1 MLNNEKVITGK
12 QAIEV
17 LAKFADKKDIILSAQ
32 LYDGNDDGIAE
43 EISKFDKQNIV
54 TSKKNYPISV
64 LNNPDFELIIIEPSD
79 EILKILKEIKSPY
92 ERLLEDVNERITNYG
107 LPINALS
114 MELENKKE
122 ILNILDLKKTPSK
135 NEISTFFELIKNLEN
150 LHWCLKFFIEWQIAL
165 EQKESMFAEGR
176 MYLTFLF
183 RKCSLFEKAI
193 KTSNVVEFG
202 KNRFQCSPNLLS
214 TICTIRAAAFLD
226 IFEHHNDRELLK
238 ITRLTLNK
246 AWANKKSEEAS
257 LVYKRLDKIERVINT
272 QDYKIKVNDAYKKW
286 ADWTR

>member
-12 QAIEV
+12 QAIKV

-79 EILKILKEIKSPY
+79 EILKTLDDIKSPY
-92 ERLLEDVNERITNYG
+92 ERLLEDVDERMIAYG
-107 LPINALS
+107 LPISSLS
-114 MELENKKE
+114 MELENKRE
-122 ILNILDLKKTPSK
+122 ILNILNLTKTPSIQQ
-135 NEISTFFELIKNLEN
+135 ISTFFELIKNLEN
-150 LHWCLKFFIEWQIAL
+150 RHWCLRYFEKWQITL

-176 MYLTFLF
+176 MFLTFLF

-193 KTSNVVEFG
+193 KTSNVVEFE
-202 KNRFQCSPNLLS
+202 KIDFNVAQTCYLLY
-214 TICTIRAAAFLD
+214 AQ
-226 IFEHHNDRELLK
+226 FEQPHF
-238 ITRLTLNK
+238 
-246 AWANKKSEEAS
+246 
-257 LVYKRLDKIERVINT
+257 
-272 QDYKIKVNDAYKKW
+272 
-286 ADWTR
+286 

>member
-12 QAIEV
+12 QAIKV

-107 LPINALS
+107 LPINAVS

-135 NEISTFFELIKNLEN
+135 KKISTFFELIKNIKN
-150 LHWCLKFFIEWQIAL
+150 IHWCLKFFKEWQIAL

-183 RKCSLFEKAI
+183 RKA
-193 KTSNVVEFG
+193 VY
-202 KNRFQCSPNLLS
+202 
-214 TICTIRAAAFLD
+214 
-226 IFEHHNDRELLK
+226 LK
-238 ITRLTLNK
+238 KL
-246 AWANKKSEEAS
+246 
-257 LVYKRLDKIERVINT
+257 
-272 QDYKIKVNDAYKKW
+272 
-286 ADWTR
+286 

>member
-122 ILNILDLKKTPSK
+122 ILNILDLKKPPSK
-135 NEISTFFELIKNLEN
+135 KEISTFFELIKNLEN
-150 LHWCLKFFIEWQIAL
+150 LHWCLKFFKEWQIAL
-165 EQKESMFAEGR
+165 EQNEKSFPEGR
-176 MYLTFLF
+176 YFLTFLF
-183 RKCSLFEKAI
+183 RKCSFFEQAI
-193 KTSNVVEFG
+193 KTSNVVEFD
-202 KNRFQCSPNLLS
+202 KSRFQCNPSLLAV
-214 TICTIRAAAFLD
+214 ICTIRAATFLD
-226 IFEHHNDRELLK
+226 IFEYHNDGELLK
-238 ITRLTLNK
+238 FARLTLNK
-246 AWANKKSEEAS
+246 AYRNNQSKETSN
-257 LVYKRLDKIERVINT
+257 VYKRLDKIEREINT
-272 QDYKIKVNDAYKKW
+272 ENYKRKVNEAYKDW
-286 ADWTR
+286 ADWSK